1 MGLDMWAYAEREAT
15 ESDEITEVVKI
26 AYWRKL
32 NNLHGWMENLY
43 EFKGGR
49 EEFNCK
55 ELHLTLDDLQLLEQ
69 DLKDPDTNLPPTAGF
84 FFGIQ
89 RGMDDEDIQS
99 IKNFIEEAKKYL
111 NLGYT
116 VYYNSWW

>member
-15 ESDEITEVVKI
+15 ESDEITEVIEI

-55 ELHLTLDDLQLLEQ
+55 ELYLTLDDLQLLEQ
-69 DLKDPDTNLPPTAGF
+69 DLKDPDTNLPPTTGF
-84 FFGIQ
+84 FFGTQ

-111 NLGYT
+111 NLGYK